1 MLGLLPRLSQ
11 NEAPVHPVCDY
22 GDFVLHGFGLLLSVL
37 GIFRFY
43 FSFQPLISLVL
54 LLCNWGICILLEG
67 AGAFVGIEIL
77 LQIPWRSL
85 KLRNVTPLR
94 YFVLYVMFTMGL
106 INVHS
111 MWQLCVEVHS
121 CVLSHP
127 EYGWMPTATLWSTIS
142 TAMFQAI
149 LLGELWFTYHYI

>member
-1 MLGLLPRLSQ
+1 MC
-11 NEAPVHPVCDY
+11 NY
-22 GDFVLHGFGLLLSVL
+22 GDFVLHALGLLLGVS

-54 LLCNWGICILLEG
+54 LLCNWGICVLLEG

-85 KLRNVTPLR
+85 KLKNVTPLR
-94 YFVLYVMFTMGL
+94 YFVLIVMSTMGL
-106 INVHS
+106 INVYS
-111 MWQLCVEVHS
+111 MWQLCMEVRD
-121 CVLSHP
+121 CVSSHP
-127 EYGWMPTATLWSTIS
+127 EYGWLATGPLWSTIS

-149 LLGELWFTYHYI
+149 LLGEL